1 MSRAFW
7 YCNCRHPG
15 TKVYYADEMEQQQA
29 LYDELRSIF
38 EEMKAQRD
46 SWKQLY
52 LDARELY
59 SPAPA
64 PSEAGEPK

>member
-1 MSRAFW
+1 VSHAFW

-15 TKVYYADEMEQQQA
+15 TKVYYADEMEKRQA

-46 SWKQLY
+46 NWKQLY
-52 LDARELY
+52 LDARD
-59 SPAPA
+59 SMARHNMQRIVT
-64 PSEAGEPK
+64 

>member
-1 MSRAFW
+1 MSQAFW

-15 TKVYYADEMEQQQA
+15 TKVYYADEMEKQQA

-46 SWKQLY
+46 NWKQLY

-59 SPAPA
+59 APA
-64 PSEAGEPK
+64 QSAKEVKPR

>member
-1 MSRAFW
+1 MSHVFW

-15 TKVYYADEMEQQQA
+15 TKVCYADEMEKQQA

-46 SWKQLY
+46 NWKQLY
-52 LDARELY
+52 LDAKELY
-59 SPAPA
+59 GPAQSAKP
-64 PSEAGEPK
+64 